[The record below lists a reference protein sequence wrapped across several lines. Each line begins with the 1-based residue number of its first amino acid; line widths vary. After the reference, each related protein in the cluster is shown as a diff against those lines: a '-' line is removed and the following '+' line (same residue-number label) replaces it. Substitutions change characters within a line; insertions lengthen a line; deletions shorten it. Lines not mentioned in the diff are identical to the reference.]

1 MMHDPRGRAPEDS
14 LARAEDGRVGSEHGD
29 PRWDEALGFLET
41 RSFSMT
47 DGHSIDF
54 PDEPRGELDLALD
67 NLVARARDV
76 LKIQG
81 RLRSLL
87 RANQAIVEQLDLPVV
102 LERIVN
108 SAVEL
113 VGAKYGALG
122 VVAPD
127 GTLEQFIN
135 VGMTPDE
142 IIAIGHLPEGHGLL
156 GALIDDPHPIR
167 LERLSDDSRSVGFPA
182 AHPPMGAFLGVPVRV
197 RDEVYGNLYLSRE
210 NTQAFSSEDEQLV
223 TALAATAGIA
233 IENARL
239 YAETRRRQAWS
250 AASAEFTANL
260 LSPENGSAIAT
271 LAGRI
276 LDLSAADVVWVL
288 LPGENPAELVVAVA
302 RGLDEENMQGAS
314 VNEVDSLAASIIRG
328 GQPRQVDDGI
338 GLGFTLSDG
347 RPLGPALAVPLMTDG
362 LAEGV
367 LLVARM
373 HRGLPFATSDLE
385 MAADFAGQAS
395 VAMELEAARAD
406 RQRMVVLED
415 RGRIARDLH
424 DHVIQQLFGTGLEL
438 QSIAGALPMGPV
450 SDRIVQSV
458 TNLDAS
464 ISQIR
469 TIIFALSAQT
479 GESRNSVRHW
489 IIDLANELAP
499 ALASTP
505 AVSFSGPVDLVI
517 TDELADDVI
526 AVAREALVNVVK
538 HAEATHASISLAVRD
553 GEVFLEVVDD
563 GHGFDGTQR
572 RSGVA
577 NLEHRA
583 VSRGGVFAVESDGS
597 GTRILWQVPYETIDA

>member
-1 MMHDPRGRAPEDS
+1 MS
-14 LARAEDGRVGSEHGD
+14 
-29 PRWDEALGFLET
+29 
-41 RSFSMT
+41 

-54 PDEPRGELDLALD
+54 PDESRGELDLALD

-102 LERIVN
+102 LERIVA

-122 VVAPD
+122 VVAVD
-127 GTLEQFIN
+127 GSLEQFIN
-135 VGMTPDE
+135 VGMTPDQ
-142 IIAIGHLPEGHGLL
+142 IVAIGHLPEGHGLL
-156 GALIDDPHPIR
+156 GALIEDPHPIR
-167 LERLSDDSRSVGFPA
+167 LDRISDDERSTGFPTG
-182 AHPPMGAFLGVPVRV
+182 HPPMGAFLGVPVRV
-197 RDEVYGNLYLSRE
+197 RNEVYGNLYLSKE
-210 NTQAFSSEDEQLV
+210 DTESFSSEDEQLV
-223 TALAATAGIA
+223 VALAATAGVA

-239 YAETRRRQAWS
+239 YAETQRRQAWS

-260 LSPENGSAIAT
+260 LAPENSDAIAI

-276 LDLSAADVVWVL
+276 LELSDADIAWVL
-288 LPGENPAELVVAVA
+288 LPGDNPAELVIAIA
-302 RGLDEENMQGAS
+302 RGEDESNMQGS
-314 VNEVDSLAASIIRG
+314 SITEVDSLAASIIRG
-328 GQPRQVDDGI
+328 GIPRRVDDGI
-338 GLGFTLSDG
+338 DLGFTLSDG
-347 RPLGPALAVPLMTDG
+347 RSLGSSMAVPLMTDG

-367 LLVARM
+367 LLIARL
-373 HRGLPFATSDLE
+373 HGGLPFAVADLE

-438 QSIAGALPMGPV
+438 QSIAGGLPMGPV
-450 SDRIVQSV
+450 SDRIIQAVA
-458 TNLDAS
+458 NLDGT

-469 TIIFALSAQT
+469 TIIFALSAQAPEAQT
-479 GESRNSVRHW
+479 SVRHW

-505 AVSFSGPVDLVI
+505 AVSFAGPVDLIV
-517 TDELADDVI
+517 TDDLADDVL
-526 AVAREALVNVVK
+526 AVAREGLVNVIK
-538 HAEATHASISLAVRD
+538 HAGATRASVSLAVRE
-553 GEVFLEVVDD
+553 GQVYLEITDD
-563 GHGFDGTQR
+563 GHGFDEGTR

-583 VSRGGVFAVESDGS
+583 VTRGGILAVDSDAD
-597 GTRILWQVPYETIDA
+597 GTRLLWQVPYETVAA

>member
-1 MMHDPRGRAPEDS
+1 VS
-14 LARAEDGRVGSEHGD
+14 
-29 PRWDEALGFLET
+29 
-41 RSFSMT
+41 

-102 LERIVN
+102 LERIVA
-108 SAVEL
+108 SAVDL

-122 VVAPD
+122 VLAVD
-127 GTLEQFIN
+127 GSLEQFIN
-135 VGMTPDE
+135 VGMTPE
-142 IIAIGHLPEGHGLL
+142 QIIAIGHLPEGHGLL
-156 GALIDDPHPIR
+156 GALIDDPRPIR
-167 LERLSDDSRSVGFPA
+167 LAKLSDDERSTGFPA

-197 RDEVYGNLYLSRE
+197 RDEVYGNLYLSNEDTRS
-210 NTQAFSSEDEQLV
+210 FSAEDEHLV
-223 TALAATAGIA
+223 IALAATAGVA

-260 LSPENGSAIAT
+260 LSPENGDAIAI

-276 LDLSAADVVWVL
+276 LKLSAADVVWVL
-288 LPGENPAELVVAVA
+288 LPGENPAELVITIA
-302 RGLDEENMQGAS
+302 RGDDETNMQGS
-314 VNEVDSLAASIIRG
+314 FITEIDSLAASIIRG
-328 GQPRQVDDGI
+328 GVPRQVDDGI

-347 RPLGPALAVPLMTDG
+347 RPLGPAMAVPLMTDG

-373 HRGLPFATSDLE
+373 HGGMPFAVTDLE

-395 VAMELEAARAD
+395 IAMELEAARAD
-406 RQRMVVLED
+406 RQRMIVLED

-438 QSIAGALPMGPV
+438 QNIAGSLPMGPV
-450 SDRIVQSV
+450 SDRIIQSV
-458 TNLDAS
+458 TNLDAT

-469 TIIFALSAQT
+469 TIIFALSAQVSEAPT
-479 GESRNSVRHW
+479 SVRHW

-499 ALASTP
+499 ALASMP
-505 AVSFSGPVDLVI
+505 AVSFAGPVDLIV
-517 TDELADDVI
+517 TNGLADDVL
-526 AVAREALVNVVK
+526 AVAREALVNVIK
-538 HAEATHASISLAVRD
+538 HAGASRTSVSLAVRE
-553 GEVFLEVVDD
+553 GHVYLEITDN
-563 GHGFDGTQR
+563 GHGFDKPAR

-583 VSRGGVFAVESDGS
+583 LSRGGVFALESNEG
-597 GTRILWQVPYETIDA
+597 GTRLLWQVPYETVSA

>member
-1 MMHDPRGRAPEDS
+1 MS
-14 LARAEDGRVGSEHGD
+14 
-29 PRWDEALGFLET
+29 
-41 RSFSMT
+41 

-87 RANQAIVEQLDLPVV
+87 KANQAIVEQLELPVV
-102 LERIVN
+102 LERIVA

-113 VGAKYGALG
+113 VGARYGALG

-135 VGMTPDE
+135 VGMSPE
-142 IIAIGHLPEGHGLL
+142 QIVAIGHLPQGHGLL
-156 GALIDDPHPIR
+156 GALIEDPHPIR
-167 LERLSDDSRSVGFPA
+167 LERLADDDRSVGFPA
-182 AHPPMGAFLGVPVRV
+182 NHPPMGAFLGVPVRV
-197 RDEVYGNLYLSRE
+197 RNEVYGNLYLSNDDTRP
-210 NTQAFSSEDEQLV
+210 FSAEDEQLV
-223 TALAATAGIA
+223 TALAATAGVA

-239 YAETRRRQAWS
+239 FAETRRRQAWS

-260 LSPENGSAIAT
+260 LSPENGSAIAIF
-271 LAGRI
+271 ADRI
-276 LDLSAADVVWVL
+276 LELSAADVVWVL
-288 LPGENPAELVVAVA
+288 LPATDPSELVVHIAC
-302 RGLDEENMQGAS
+302 GLDAENMQES
-314 VNEVDSLAASIIRG
+314 SITTIDSLAASIIRG
-328 GQPRQVDDGI
+328 GQPRQVDDGLD
-338 GLGFTLSDG
+338 LGFALSDG
-347 RPLGPALAVPLMTDG
+347 RALGPAMAVPLMTDG

-373 HRGLPFATSDLE
+373 QHGRPFATTDLE

-450 SDRIVQSV
+450 SDRIIQSV

-479 GESRNSVRHW
+479 DEAHNTIRHR

-499 ALASTP
+499 ALESTP
-505 AVSFSGPVDLVI
+505 AVSFSGAVDLII
-517 TDELADDVI
+517 TDDLADDVL
-526 AVAREALVNVVK
+526 AVAREALVNVIK
-538 HAEATHASISLAVRD
+538 HAAATHTSVTLSVHD
-553 GEVFLEVVDD
+553 GEVFVEIIDD
-563 GHGFDGTQR
+563 GHGFEDGQR

-583 VSRGGVFAVESDGS
+583 ISRGGAFALESDSG
-597 GTRILWQVPYETIDA
+597 GTRVLWQVPYEKVDA